1 MSQFHPFVIPF
12 CAGVIILFSVCAI
25 KFYRWFKSFD
35 RLQRAI
41 VKKNILSWKIFPA
54 IWETFLE
61 ALIHRKISRQNLILG
76 YMHRSIAFGWF
87 LLIVVGAIE
96 CEVALKGGI
105 TPWTAIFFRYFNH
118 NHDFTGA
125 KLFTFVMDALLLYV
139 LSGIFLAFCKMF
151 YSRIVGMKKTTKHT
165 VFDRFAKFS
174 LWAIF
179 PLRLIS
185 ESLTANI
192 YHNGGFLTQNFGNI
206 FSPWFAAHFELVF
219 WTLYS
224 IALGTFF
231 VSLPFSRYMHIFTEV
246 FLIYFRNM
254 GVKENEKKSGYT
266 MLELSACSR
275 CGICIDNCPLNK
287 DLHIQGVQSV
297 YFLREMRYK
306 RLTESISNN
315 CLLCARCASDCPVGI
330 DLMSIRQMMRNKGE
344 LDKSDKYQ
352 YISNVQSFNSIGR
365 VIYFAGCMS
374 HLTPGIIE
382 AMQEIFKAVGQ
393 KYWFMDEERTICCGR
408 PLRQQGFN
416 EQAKTLRR
424 KNTELIKESGAS
436 LLVTSCP
443 ICYQSFTKEYNL
455 PIRVMH
461 HSEYIDMLIQEGR
474 LQVNKSAQRITYH
487 DPCELGRSCGIY
499 KAPREVLESVATLLR
514 TKNEQE
520 KSLCCGFN
528 LGDLSI
534 TSEDQRKIRDAAF
547 ENLTAPAPDMIA
559 TSCPMCKKAFKHGNK
574 FPVKDIAEIV
584 AENIHY
590 ETSNQ

>member
-1 MSQFHPFVIPF
+1 MDNFQPFVIPF
-12 CAGVIILFSVCAI
+12 CIGVVILFVVCAI

-41 VKKNILSWKIFPA
+41 VKKNLLSWKIFPA

-61 ALIHRKISRQNLILG
+61 ALLHRKISKQHLVLG

-96 CEVALKGGI
+96 CEFALKTGKA
-105 TPWTAIFFRYFNH
+105 PWTAIFFRYFV
-118 NHDFTGA
+118 HDHTFTGA
-125 KLFTFVMDALLLYV
+125 KLFTFAMDALLLYV
-139 LSGIFLAFCKMF
+139 LSGILLASCKMF
-151 YSRIVGMKKTTKHT
+151 YSRIVGMKSTTRHT

-179 PLRLIS
+179 PLRLMS
-185 ESLTANI
+185 ESLTANLH
-192 YHNGGFLTQNFGNI
+192 HNGGFLTQTFGDL
-206 FSPWFAAHFELVF
+206 FSPWFASNCELLF

-254 GVKENEKKSGYT
+254 GVTENEKKSGYT

-297 YFLREMRYK
+297 YFLRELRYK
-306 RLTESISNN
+306 RLTDSISDN
-315 CLLCARCASDCPVGI
+315 CLLCARCAADCPVGI
-330 DLMSIRQMMRNKGE
+330 DLMSIRQMMRNKGN
-344 LDKSDKYQ
+344 LDKQENYP
-352 YISNVQSFNSIGR
+352 YISKIQSFNSIGR

-382 AMQEIFKAVGQ
+382 AMQEIFRAVGQ

-408 PLRQQGFN
+408 PLRQQGFI

-424 KNTELIKESGAS
+424 KNTELINASGAT
-436 LLVTSCP
+436 LLITSCP
-443 ICYQSFTKEYNL
+443 ICYQSFTQEYNL
-455 PIRVMH
+455 PIKVMH
-461 HSEYIDMLIQEGR
+461 HSEYIAMLIEQGKLEVSKSA
-474 LQVNKSAQRITYH
+474 LQVTYH
-487 DPCELGRSCGIY
+487 DPCELGRGSGIY
-499 KAPREVLESVATLLR
+499 KAPRTVLEHVSTLLR
-514 TKNEQE
+514 TESEKE

-534 TSEDQRKIRDAAF
+534 TAEGQRKIRNAAL
-547 ENLTAPAPDMIA
+547 ENLIAPSPDLIA
-559 TSCPMCKKAFKHGNK
+559 TACPMCKKAFKQGNK
-574 FPVKDIAEIV
+574 FPVKDIAELV
-584 AENIHY
+584 AENIIH
-590 ETSNQ
+590 EPSKQ